1 MAATRYR
8 RFLKLCEEWPA
19 EATKRGRD
27 LGAFLRQRVAQA
39 FREGEST
46 QAWEEDCMLLDKSA
60 GWLAQGKRSRAD
72 DDTSNGRPPPHNY
85 VLWKQCS

>member
-8 RFLKLCEEWPA
+8 RFLKLCEEWPV
-19 EATKRGRD
+19 EETKRGRD

-46 QAWEEDCMLLDKSA
+46 QVSA
-60 GWLAQGKRSRAD
+60 AGHLYLQSL
-72 DDTSNGRPPPHNY
+72 PPIPRHPLTP
-85 VLWKQCS
+85 VP